1 MVSLLKFSY
10 FATVVTKSNNN
21 NNNNNNNNTIKNV
34 KK

>member
-21 NNNNNNNNTIKNV
+21 NNNNTIKNV